1 MGKCLVIFMSNLDVK
16 LELSPGRPRDA
27 EVEQAIPIALRNI
40 RMGTQE
46 TVRRELF
53 KLMGRQISW
62 HTVNSH
68 LESLVEK
75 GTVQKR
81 IISEGSRRTIAVF
94 SISA

>member
-1 MGKCLVIFMSNLDVK
+1 MEKYSVISMSNLDVK
-16 LELSPGRPRDA
+16 LELAPGRPRDA
-27 EVEQAIPIALRNI
+27 EVEQAIPLALKNI

-53 KLMGRQISW
+53 KLLGRKVSW

-68 LESLVEK
+68 LESLVQK
-75 GTVQKR
+75 GMVQKKV
-81 IISEGSRRTIAVF
+81 ISEGSRRTIAVF

>member
-1 MGKCLVIFMSNLDVK
+1 MSNLDVK

-53 KLMGRQISW
+53 KLLGRKVSW

-68 LESLVEK
+68 LEALVKK
-75 GTVQKR
+75 GSVQKR
-81 IISEGSRRTIAVF
+81 VICQGTRRTIAVF